1 MTYTFDDI
9 DELDDFIIDLMRSG
23 GTRHFR
29 GIEIR
34 CDHLL
39 GSRKWTMYGHKITSF
54 TADIGPDDLDYTR
67 EKLIA
72 AGILDAPKA

>member
-1 MTYTFDDI
+1 MTYTFEDI

-23 GTRHFR
+23 GTGYFR
-29 GIEIR
+29 GTEVR
-34 CDHLL
+34 CGRRL
-39 GSRKWTMYGHKITSF
+39 GGRDWIMYGPHPSSF
-54 TADIGPDDLDYTR
+54 TADIGPDDLDYVR